1 MRGSNSGI
9 LLCLALRAALQP
21 RPAGAQAPASEQC
34 DTATFSIQ
42 AGSVDEACCD
52 GVTNC
57 PDGVPEQCNAAC
69 AEVFSV
75 FYDRCHDMLSA
86 QFSPTEM
93 ASYDQFYSTCSSNS
107 SGRPEDICSTPHQVQ
122 EVARQVTTTCQ
133 GTQGATASGGLS
145 LPAHCAADC
154 AAVFLPWFGDGHG
167 SCFAAL
173 HLDEM
178 TVQVFASF
186 AESCR
191 GENSGVDMSGAIF
204 VPPSGGSPE
213 SMLLCFDASCGAAPV
228 LEQRGAVV
236 LEGCVAGGSLGAV
249 CRLGCR
255 AGYTMASAQDGQ
267 CTLSEVG
274 TVAIYSGQT
283 VACSPVREAL
293 DSLMRSLPLRFC
305 PPSNSSRLTRSC
317 MGVCQETEPNGQMSA
332 AYCQMA
338 AAEAMLDC
346 CELEHTEGVVCSAA
360 TPPATCVVECAEL
373 WEPLVEECGPHLQ
386 DFQQLTA
393 ECVRFPRFHVSET
406 CARLVLKGRRCVLG
420 ARWSRTRSWPERPR
434 RSRWRACGAW
444 GTRTACTRLRTGRS
458 EASLIG
464 C

>member
-1 MRGSNSGI
+1 MLDPPSSAMRGSNSGI

-57 PDGVPEQCNAAC
+57 PDGGVPEQCNAAC

-133 GTQGATASGGLS
+133 GTQGTTASGGLS

-293 DSLMRSLPLRFC
+293 DSLMRSLPLRFFHLPIPADSRGVAWGSARRRSRTGRC
-305 PPSNSSRLTRSC
+305 LRHIARWPPRRRCSTAASWSTRRAW
-317 MGVCQETEPNGQMSA
+317 SA
-332 AYCQMA
+332 RPPPRR
-338 AAEAMLDC
+338 
-346 CELEHTEGVVCSAA
+346 
-360 TPPATCVVECAEL
+360 PPAWWSAL
-373 WEPLVEECGPHLQ
+373 NSG
-386 DFQQLTA
+386 
-393 ECVRFPRFHVSET
+393 S
-406 CARLVLKGRRCVLG
+406 
-420 ARWSRTRSWPERPR
+420 RWSRNVGLT
-434 RSRWRACGAW
+434 SRTSSSSPPSASASPAFMLWKRVPAW
-444 GTRTACTRLRTGRS
+444 F
-458 EASLIG
+458 
-464 C
+464 